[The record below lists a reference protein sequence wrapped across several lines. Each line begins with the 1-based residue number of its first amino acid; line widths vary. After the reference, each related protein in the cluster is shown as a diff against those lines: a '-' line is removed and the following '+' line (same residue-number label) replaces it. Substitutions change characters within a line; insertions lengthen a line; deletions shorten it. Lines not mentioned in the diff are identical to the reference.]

1 MAGFNL
7 EKYAPSDKKMDFK
20 KTVQNI
26 KIFIEAYQN
35 ARMRVSLKR
44 EPNISMNWN
53 EIKVDNGGRITN
65 SVEDVVI
72 YNDEALR
79 EYEELHKLYL
89 DGMCKIYS
97 LSPNP
102 EITERLRKVFYDRF
116 VLGLSVYQ
124 TAQRNLVSEQTV
136 IKDSPKAVKQFAIA
150 LDILVETKE

>member
-7 EKYAPSDKKMDFK
+7 EKYAPSDKEMDFK

-79 EYEELHKLYL
+79 EYEELHKLYI

-116 VLGLSVYQ
+116 VLGFSVYQ

-136 IKDSPKAVKQFAIA
+136 IKDSKEAVKQFAIA